1 MPDSS
6 YRMVV
11 ARLSDDDVME
21 ALRNHE
27 KYVDDM
33 LLALLDECAKRNLQL
48 QGVEKLR
55 GIIEARAQAEPE
67 PEQEVESISTK
78 ESPKGPLPIL
88 FSQTAILAFTIFFS
102 PLFGGILLA
111 LNIKTVKKPGIWQVV
126 SLSLIFTAIS
136 GFVTYYLLPPGSFFA
151 ILIPIIF
158 ALLMSELIWTRFIG
172 KKVDYE
178 RKSIAIPLLIAVLIA
193 IPLVYYVYTNPEL
206 MQFSNTSK

>member
-11 ARLSDDDVME
+11 ARLSDEDVLE

-33 LLALLDECAKRNLQL
+33 LLALLDECAKRKLQL
-48 QGVEKLR
+48 QGVDRLR
-55 GIIEARAQAEPE
+55 SMIDARAELEPE
-67 PEQEVESISTK
+67 VETLTI
-78 ESPKGPLPIL
+78 EEAPKGPMPVL

-111 LNIKTVKKPGIWQVV
+111 LNIKTVKKPGMWQVV
-126 SLSLIFTAIS
+126 SLSLLFTMVS
-136 GFVTYYLLPPGSFFA
+136 GLVTYYILPPGSFFA
-151 ILIPIIF
+151 ILIPIVF

-172 KKVDYE
+172 KKVAYE
-178 RKSIAIPLLIAVLIA
+178 RKSILIPLVVALLIT
-193 IPLVYYVYTNPEL
+193 IPIVYYVYTNPEL
-206 MQFSNTSK
+206 MEFANPSK

>member
-6 YRMVV
+6 YRLVV

-55 GIIEARAQAEPE
+55 GMIEARAEAEPE
-67 PEQEVESISTK
+67 PEPEIESMSK
-78 ESPKGPLPIL
+78 AEMPKGPLPVL

-102 PLFGGILLA
+102 PLFGGVLLA
-111 LNIKTVKKPGIWQVV
+111 LNIKTVKKPGMWQVV
-126 SLSLIFTAIS
+126 SLSLLFTAIS

-151 ILIPIIF
+151 ILIPIVF

-178 RKSIAIPLLIAVLIA
+178 RKSIAIPLIIALLIT
-193 IPLVYYVYTNPEL
+193 IPLAYYVYTNPEL
-206 MQFSNTSK
+206 MQFSTSTK